1 MFVTP
6 HHFHGGATTRRRFRF
21 GEQCHPKAT
30 PRSLAFGIAASMAL
44 TALRLHNM
52 GQQSLAGLLVL
63 VPLVGMAVVIWC
75 ALSPGQ
81 SHEYQPYY

>member
-1 MFVTP
+1 
-6 HHFHGGATTRRRFRF
+6 
-21 GEQCHPKAT
+21 
-30 PRSLAFGIAASMAL
+30 MAL